1 MVRTGRSTYVAVLA
15 VLGGLVLGACG
26 GGDDGGS
33 AGVVEASDQAEVDGV
48 TVVPVASANHVNG
61 TVDYPTSP
69 PAGGNHNPVW
79 QNCGFYTEAVVPEL
93 AVHSLEHG
101 AVWITYRPDVDAA
114 TVDALEAAAA
124 GSDYVLASP
133 YPDNPS
139 PLVLSAWGRQVGVD
153 SMDDPV
159 VRPFLETYL
168 QDGPTTPEP
177 GAACSGAV
185 GAPPDQP
192 DSLIR

>member
-133 YPDNPS
+133 
-139 PLVLSAWGRQVGVD
+139 
-153 SMDDPV
+153 
-159 VRPFLETYL
+159 
-168 QDGPTTPEP
+168 
-177 GAACSGAV
+177 
-185 GAPPDQP
+185 
-192 DSLIR
+192 